1 MMKMEFWGRHYLTL
15 TKEIFFALFISS
27 CVYNVEH
34 RVTLAEYTHDN
45 H

>member
-1 MMKMEFWGRHYLTL
+1 MFTQHGWEC
-15 TKEIFFALFISS
+15 KEIFFALFISS
-27 CVYNVEH
+27 CVYNVKH